1 MNVETF
7 LKNYAAKI
15 IGVSMIV
22 CNLFCFVIIV
32 KLFYEYH
39 FTSHLYIMMLS
50 DTALLV
56 LSILFS
62 IGIYLGSLIFMDKVA
77 YLKWSLIDLGLVLL
91 AFVIFVSD
99 II

>member
-1 MNVETF
+1 MNMETF

-15 IGVSMIV
+15 IGFSMIV
-22 CNLFCFVIIV
+22 CNLIFLAVVV

-62 IGIYLGSLIFMDKVA
+62 TGIYLGSLIFLKKVA
-77 YLKWSLIDLGLVLL
+77 YLKWSLIDLGLVLF
-91 AFVIFVSD
+91 AFIIFVSD